1 MRTKSVLAAAAL
13 AAFATPAL
21 AIECQFYSTSPEQS
35 LDGECTVEY
44 GDQGTVI
51 QIGKKKIVFVEAS
64 RQGQWTVG
72 TFDGKPAARYEI
84 NREQYSYATLDLTV
98 FVDIAE

>member
-1 MRTKSVLAAAAL
+1 MLRDERIEAVL
-13 AAFATPAL
+13 
-21 AIECQFYSTSPEQS
+21 
-35 LDGECTVEY
+35 
-44 GDQGTVI
+44 
-51 QIGKKKIVFVEAS
+51 FVETS

-72 TFDGKPAARYEI
+72 TLDGKPAARYEI